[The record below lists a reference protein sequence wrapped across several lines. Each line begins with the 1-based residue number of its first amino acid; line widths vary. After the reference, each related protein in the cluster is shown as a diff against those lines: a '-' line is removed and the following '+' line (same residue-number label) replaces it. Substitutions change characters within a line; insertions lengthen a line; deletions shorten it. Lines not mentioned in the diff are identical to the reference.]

1 MIKYIVNGIT
11 NNMNINLENHIEFII
26 QNVVKLI
33 NKTLPSKDQY
43 EKLILSYDTFNPDG
57 SMIAQLVIVMPELG
71 SDYNANYTNELETR
85 FNNFVQSTNELLECI
100 QE

>member
-33 NKTLPSKDQY
+33 NKTLPIKRS
-43 EKLILSYDTFNPDG
+43 ILKW
-57 SMIAQLVIVMPELG
+57 E
-71 SDYNANYTNELETR
+71 
-85 FNNFVQSTNELLECI
+85 
-100 QE
+100 